1 MRGTQMARQWKIIR
15 LMESRR
21 YGISGNE
28 LAIELDT
35 PLRTI
40 YRDLEAIQEAGFP
53 SIPTKMARIRSGRWL
68 THSGKIFRF
77 P

>member
-15 LMESRR
+15 LMESRK

-28 LAIELDT
+28 LAIELET

-40 YRDLEAIQEAGFP
+40 YRDLKAIEEAGFP
-53 SIPTKMARIRSGRWL
+53 PL
-68 THSGKIFRF
+68 
-77 P
+77 